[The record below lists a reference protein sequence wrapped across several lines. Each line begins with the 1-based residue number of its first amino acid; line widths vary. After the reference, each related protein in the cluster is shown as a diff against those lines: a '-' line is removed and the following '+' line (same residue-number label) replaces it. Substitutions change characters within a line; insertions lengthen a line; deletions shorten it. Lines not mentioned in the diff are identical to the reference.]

1 MLHTNTYSKDF
12 GSIALQN
19 LKPIHRGAFRNIP
32 CHTSTALACGSD
44 RECPSHS
51 KHAAGIMAQDASS
64 AHWSPRP
71 RARAARH
78 APCAMWSQVSGPS
91 SKALTLAQHA
101 RDLRPEVEPLQKS
114 GRVGPAVGI
123 RRAHPLGVLWLHL
136 LLLLAVHV
144 AQMEVD
150 LGSQVELL

>member
-1 MLHTNTYSKDF
+1 MLHTNSYSKDF

-19 LKPIHRGAFRNIP
+19 LKPIHRCISQNVRA
-32 CHTSTALACGSD
+32 HTSTAKACGSD

-64 AHWSPRP
+64 AHWSPRQ
-71 RARAARH
+71 RERAARH

-101 RDLRPEVEPLQKS
+101 RDLW
-114 GRVGPAVGI
+114 RVVGEQVKECKG
-123 RRAHPLGVLWLHL
+123 AWDGCN
-136 LLLLAVHV
+136 
-144 AQMEVD
+144 D
-150 LGSQVELL
+150 LC